1 MTDTTT
7 INTNTCIVGG
17 GPAGMV
23 LGLLL
28 ARAGIDVTV
37 LEKHADFLRDF
48 RGDIVHSSTLRI
60 LRELGLLE
68 AFLALPHQQ
77 ITEIGGDIGE
87 FHVKLADFS
96 HLPVPFVVVMPQW
109 DFLNFLACEAQ
120 KYPCFKL
127 LMSTEAKSLVMEDN
141 RVVGVIAQGIEG
153 NVSIQTQL
161 VVGAD
166 GRQSTIRQEA
176 GLQVIDEGV
185 PIDVC
190 WFRLSRNKGSK
201 EETLGRILPG
211 QMMVTINRGDY
222 WQCGYIIAKGG
233 AEALKAQ
240 GLDAFRAA
248 IAKVAPSL
256 LGQLSELTDWEQ
268 VKLLTV
274 KLDHLTHWYRPGLL
288 CIGDAAHAMSPVG
301 GVGINFAIQDAVA
314 TANQLI
320 KPLKQGQL
328 TTADLVKV
336 QKRREGP
343 VKLMQALQK
352 AIHKRVLSNVLNST
366 QPLRLPRIVKLLDKY
381 RWLRRF
387 PARIIAMGFKPEHVQ
402 KPGT

>member
-1 MTDTTT
+1 MTGTI
-7 INTNTCIVGG
+7 INTNTCVVGG
-17 GPAGMV
+17 GPSGMV

-28 ARAGIDVTV
+28 ARAGIEVVV

-77 ITEIGGDIGE
+77 LTEIGGDIGE

-96 HLPVPFVVVMPQW
+96 HLPVPFIAVMPQW
-109 DFLNFLACEAQ
+109 DFLNFLAREAQ

-127 LMSTEAKSLVMEDN
+127 LMSTEAKSLITEDN
-141 RVVGVIAQGIEG
+141 QVVGVIAKGLEG
-153 NVSIQTQL
+153 DVAIRSQL

-166 GRQSTIRQEA
+166 GRHSTIRQAA
-176 GLQVIDEGV
+176 GLQVVDEGV

-190 WFRLSRNKGSK
+190 WFRLSRNKGS
-201 EETLGRILPG
+201 EEDTLGRILPG
-211 QMMVTINRGDY
+211 QIMVTINRGDY

-233 AEALKAQ
+233 AEALKVQ

-256 LGQLSELTDWEQ
+256 VGQLAELTDWEQ

-314 TANQLI
+314 TANLLI
-320 KPLKQGQL
+320 KPLKQGHL
-328 TTADLVKV
+328 TTTDLAKV

-343 VKLMQALQK
+343 VKLMQSLQK

-366 QPLRLPRIVKLLDKY
+366 APLRLPLIVKLLDKY